1 MQPTQM
7 RLRTVKSPSGKQC
20 DKLNWK
26 TRQCFWTMRQ
36 LLWRQLLINCFQPGE
51 QRAPG
56 RQASVSLSEQCFK
69 PCAIDTSLISWIPET
84 RLACYMP
91 EEMTKVH
98 FLHLTWRNSTW
109 PPVPTSQASRIG
121 QVGLGR
127 REIPGHQLSAS
138 PGARH
143 HSSIFSTSSSQSGKK
158 NSSIQMKGQGEN
170 IDFQVL
176 LFTLYSRKHK
186 NSEN

>member
-109 PPVPTSQASRIG
+109 PPVPTSRGSRVG
-121 QVGLGR
+121 QVGMGR

-138 PGARH
+138 RVPGTIKH
-143 HSSIFSTSSSQSGKK
+143 IFYLFLPVWKK
-158 NSSIQMKGQGEN
+158 KSSIQMKGQGEN
-170 IDFQVL
+170 RFPS
-176 LFTLYSRKHK
+176 FTFHAFFKKIS
-186 NSEN
+186 